1 MAKRKRSKTAAAAAA
16 PTAALPAE
24 KKSKKAEQSVAGKK
38 SVKGGDGVVEKKA
51 QTTDKAATAKMSVDV
66 DENDDNIEMELDELV
81 AAGGALAQLGA
92 HDAAA
97 ELFAKALA
105 MSPENVDIMRSLAK
119 AYVESDQSNEALSQY
134 REIVRLA
141 PQHVASWFDLGTLL
155 VEANDVDGAIEALK
169 RVISLEDGH
178 SAAFASLASCYGEKG
193 DIDAAIA
200 LFEGA
205 VQKHPTMAKFHYNLA
220 TMLAARGQKKDM
232 ERAVDVYGTAARL
245 DPDTRAEVLEDLA
258 ELHDAMGDAAKAK
271 AVRDAAA
278 NANDDGGLLVCLGD
292 EIYPINLL
300 TEEMRTDETET
311 RIRSMRRLRTIA
323 QALGPE
329 RTRSELLPFLSES
342 TDDEDEVLVAMAE
355 ELGNFVD
362 LVGGP
367 SAASILLTP
376 LEVLATAEETVVR
389 DKAVASI
396 NKVLDAVTDAAEL
409 ALPLIKR
416 LTEGDWFTS
425 RVSACWIFPVAYSK
439 VDPANK
445 KDLRDLFTTLCADDT
460 PMVRRAAAL
469 NIGKFGSKIERDV
482 FVANILPLFKTLTT
496 DDQDSVRLLAIENC
510 SVIAKLLNEDENS
523 QHILPVLAQAMG
535 VNITEAELLHLTSPP
550 TFAVSKCVDMN
561 GRTNWKRCRAAA
573 VSIVTMEIAPKLGED
588 VTKNSLIPILLQFLR
603 DDVVDARL
611 NVLKRMDNISP
622 WMSSYESTLL
632 PAITDLS
639 KDLQWRVREAVILA
653 LPSLVTTL
661 GSAYFQQHLLDMFL
675 NAFQDMVSEVRLS
688 TTKILRNILDVVGS
702 EYILESVLPKLTKI
716 YESSVTYQERVNVFH
731 ALGQLASS
739 NASVELLTALT
750 ELSVKGASDKIPN
763 VRFTVSTT
771 LEVLGKSTTNSTVL
785 DQVRSSLTALQAD
798 SDPDVKYFASVAL
811 ETVGAS

>member
-1 MAKRKRSKTAAAAAA
+1 M
-16 PTAALPAE
+16 L
-24 KKSKKAEQSVAGKK
+24 
-38 SVKGGDGVVEKKA
+38 
-51 QTTDKAATAKMSVDV
+51 M
-66 DENDDNIEMELDELV
+66 
-81 AAGGALAQLGA
+81 
-92 HDAAA
+92 
-97 ELFAKALA
+97 
-105 MSPENVDIMRSLAK
+105 
-119 AYVESDQSNEALSQY
+119 
-134 REIVRLA
+134 
-141 PQHVASWFDLGTLL
+141 
-155 VEANDVDGAIEALK
+155 
-169 RVISLEDGH
+169 EDGM
-178 SAAFASLASCYGEKG
+178 C
-193 DIDAAIA
+193 
-200 LFEGA
+200 
-205 VQKHPTMAKFHYNLA
+205 
-220 TMLAARGQKKDM
+220 
-232 ERAVDVYGTAARL
+232 
-245 DPDTRAEVLEDLA
+245 
-258 ELHDAMGDAAKAK
+258 
-271 AVRDAAA
+271 
-278 NANDDGGLLVCLGD
+278 VCIGD

-329 RTRSELLPFLSES
+329 RTRSELLPFLNES

-355 ELGNFVD
+355 ELGTFVD

-367 SAASILLTP
+367 SAASVLLTT

-396 NKVLDAVTDAAEL
+396 NKVLDVVTDAAEL

-445 KDLRDLFTTLCADDT
+445 KELREYVRSLSSSESIICAH
-460 PMVRRAAAL
+460 
-469 NIGKFGSKIERDV
+469 KFGAKIERDI
-482 FVANILPLFKTLTT
+482 FVSTILPLFKSLTV

-510 SVIAKLLNEDENS
+510 AVIAKLLNEDENLS
-523 QHILPVLAQAMG
+523 HILPVVRSSCEDRSWRVRFSIAKDFFPDA
-535 VNITEAELLHLTSPP
+535 EAE
-550 TFAVSKCVDMN
+550 V
-561 GRTNWKRCRAAA
+561 RAAAAKNISGFAGLVKQSSFMAEIFPQLQPLSQDVAPNVRTA

-588 VTKNSLIPILLQFLR
+588 VTKTSLIPILLQFLR

-661 GSAYFQQHLLDMFL
+661 GAAYFQQHLLDMFL

-688 TTKILRNILDVVGS
+688 TTKILRDILDVVGS
-702 EYILESVLPKLTKI
+702 DYVLESVLPKLSKI
-716 YESSVTYQERVNVFH
+716 YENSVTYQERVN
-731 ALGQLASS
+731 QLASAK
-739 NASVELLTALT
+739 ASVQLLTELT
-750 ELSVKGASDKIPN
+750 ALSVKGASDKIPN

-771 LEVLGKSTTNSTVL
+771 LEVLGKSTTDAAVL
-785 DQVRSSLTALQAD
+785 ESIRTSLTALQAD
-798 SDPDVKYFASVAL
+798 ADPDVKYYASVAL
-811 ETVGAS
+811 DTVGTSS

>member
-1 MAKRKRSKTAAAAAA
+1 
-16 PTAALPAE
+16 
-24 KKSKKAEQSVAGKK
+24 
-38 SVKGGDGVVEKKA
+38 
-51 QTTDKAATAKMSVDV
+51 
-66 DENDDNIEMELDELV
+66 
-81 AAGGALAQLGA
+81 
-92 HDAAA
+92 
-97 ELFAKALA
+97 
-105 MSPENVDIMRSLAK
+105 
-119 AYVESDQSNEALSQY
+119 
-134 REIVRLA
+134 
-141 PQHVASWFDLGTLL
+141 
-155 VEANDVDGAIEALK
+155 
-169 RVISLEDGH
+169 
-178 SAAFASLASCYGEKG
+178 
-193 DIDAAIA
+193 
-200 LFEGA
+200 
-205 VQKHPTMAKFHYNLA
+205 
-220 TMLAARGQKKDM
+220 
-232 ERAVDVYGTAARL
+232 
-245 DPDTRAEVLEDLA
+245 
-258 ELHDAMGDAAKAK
+258 
-271 AVRDAAA
+271 
-278 NANDDGGLLVCLGD
+278 D

-329 RTRSELLPFLSES
+329 RTRSELLPFLNES

-355 ELGNFVD
+355 ELGTFVD

-367 SAASILLTP
+367 SAASVLLTT

-396 NKVLDAVTDAAEL
+396 NKVLDVVTDAAEL

-445 KDLRDLFTTLCADDT
+445 KELREY
-460 PMVRRAAAL
+460 VRSL
-469 NIGKFGSKIERDV
+469 SSSESIICKFGAKIERDI
-482 FVANILPLFKTLTT
+482 FVSTILPLFKSLTV

-510 SVIAKLLNEDENS
+510 AVIAKLLNEDENLS
-523 QHILPVLAQAMG
+523 HILPVVRSSCEDRSWRVRFSIAKDFFPLAQAIG
-535 VNITEAELLHLTSPP
+535 ANITETELLHL
-550 TFAVSKCVDMN
+550 FVVLLQDAEAEV
-561 GRTNWKRCRAAA
+561 RAAAAKNISGFAGLVKQSSFMAEIFPQLQPLSQDVAPNVRTA

-588 VTKNSLIPILLQFLR
+588 VTKTSLIPILLQFLR

-661 GSAYFQQHLLDMFL
+661 GAAYFQQHLLDMFL

-688 TTKILRNILDVVGS
+688 TTKILRDILDVVGS
-702 EYILESVLPKLTKI
+702 DYVLESVLPKLSKI
-716 YESSVTYQERVNVFH
+716 YENSVTYQERVN
-731 ALGQLASS
+731 QLASAK
-739 NASVELLTALT
+739 ASVQLLTELT
-750 ELSVKGASDKIPN
+750 ALSVKGASDKIPN

-771 LEVLGKSTTNSTVL
+771 LEVLGKSTTDAAVL
-785 DQVRSSLTALQAD
+785 ESIRTSLTALQAD
-798 SDPDVKYFASVAL
+798 ADPDVKYYASVAL
-811 ETVGAS
+811 DTVGTSS